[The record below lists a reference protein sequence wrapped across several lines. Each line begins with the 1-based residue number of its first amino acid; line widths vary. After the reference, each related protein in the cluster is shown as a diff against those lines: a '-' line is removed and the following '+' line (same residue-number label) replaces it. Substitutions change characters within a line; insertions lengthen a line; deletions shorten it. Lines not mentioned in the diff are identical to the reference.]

1 MMKRKTILLA
11 LAAFLLL
18 GSVAFALAP
27 PPGMALNWWVMGGG
41 EEPRSSGSLR
51 INATIG
57 QPAIGRS
64 SSGPLALSWGYWY
77 GQAPSVLPPRGY
89 LPLVLR
95 QHS

>member
-27 PPGMALNWWVMGGG
+27 PGMALNWWVMGGG
-41 EEPRSSGSLR
+41 EERRSSGSLR

>member
-1 MMKRKTILLA
+1 MKRTTILLT
-11 LAAFLLL
+11 LVAFLLL
-18 GSVAFALAP
+18 GSIASALAP
-27 PPGMALNWWVMGGG
+27 MGLNWWVMGGG
-41 EEPRSSGSLR
+41 EEPRSGGTLR

-77 GQAPSVLPPRGY
+77 GQAPSVLPSRGY